1 MLAGCGPVE
10 SECEL
15 GSLGRGLDELGEACG
30 VQEGSAGYVGLVSED
45 HLSGVPATGLAR
57 EQGGKEGS
65 GHAEAGCV
73 FSDRGVGQVL
83 GERAVDYG
91 VLKVFPEDRKVAG
104 LGDVGS
110 DDGFGLFV

>member
-1 MLAGCGPVE
+1 MLAGCEPVE
-10 SECEL
+10 CECEL
-15 GSLGRGLDELGEACG
+15 GSLGRGLDELGKACG
-30 VQEGSAGYVGLVSED
+30 VQEGSTWYVGLVSED

-57 EQGGKEGS
+57 EQGSKEGS

-83 GERAVDYG
+83 RERAVDYG